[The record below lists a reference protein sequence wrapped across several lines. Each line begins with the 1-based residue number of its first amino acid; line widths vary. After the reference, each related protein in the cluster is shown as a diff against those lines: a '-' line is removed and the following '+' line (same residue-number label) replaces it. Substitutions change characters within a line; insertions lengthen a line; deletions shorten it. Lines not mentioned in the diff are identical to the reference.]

1 MCGAHGQH
9 SVDHSERNFR
19 CCSSERNNNK
29 QQTNAKKGNM
39 KIKNNTEITPR
50 LTGRRTFSI
59 RTAVESLALARNGIT
74 PGASSRRG
82 LTGRTTVQVLAVLVT
97 AGTLVGA
104 IAFAQSAKEIRGASP
119 YVAIENEPPPKLIVD
134 PPLPE
139 GLRQGIVW
147 IQYRVE
153 NLRIVPVFGEG
164 AAKVS
169 PRAGHL
175 HVTVDDL
182 PWWWA
187 DASDN
192 NTIDIAGLPVGQHK
206 VRIEL
211 VNANHQIFPGQTKTV
226 TFTLPVAVAHEH

>member
-1 MCGAHGQH
+1 MVAGVVA
-9 SVDHSERNFR
+9 
-19 CCSSERNNNK
+19 
-29 QQTNAKKGNM
+29 
-39 KIKNNTEITPR
+39 
-50 LTGRRTFSI
+50 
-59 RTAVESLALARNGIT
+59 
-74 PGASSRRG
+74 
-82 LTGRTTVQVLAVLVT
+82 VLAQT
-97 AGTLVGA
+97 STRTDAGPAPQSVA
-104 IAFAQSAKEIRGASP
+104 EPAPQSAKQVRGATP
-119 YVAIENEPPPKLIVD
+119 YIEIKNELAPKLIVD

-139 GLRQGIVW
+139 GLALGIVW

-169 PRAGHL
+169 PRVGHL
-175 HVTVDDL
+175 HITVDDL

-211 VNANHQIFPGQTKTV
+211 VNANHQIVPGQTKTV
-226 TFTLPVAVAHEH
+226 TFTLPVALRHEQ

>member
-1 MCGAHGQH
+1 
-9 SVDHSERNFR
+9 
-19 CCSSERNNNK
+19 
-29 QQTNAKKGNM
+29 M
-39 KIKNNTEITPR
+39 KRIALVLFAIVIGGGVWAEISTSTDAEP
-50 LTGRRTFSI
+50 
-59 RTAVESLALARNGIT
+59 AAR
-74 PGASSRRG
+74 
-82 LTGRTTVQVLAVLVT
+82 
-97 AGTLVGA
+97 
-104 IAFAQSAKEIRGASP
+104 SAKEIRGASP
-119 YVAIENEPPPKLIVD
+119 YVEIKNEPPPKLIVD

-139 GLRQGIVW
+139 GLAIGVVW

-169 PRAGHL
+169 PRVGHL

-187 DASDN
+187 DASDD

-211 VNANHQIFPGQTKTV
+211 VNANHQIIQGQTKTV
-226 TFTLPVAVAHEH
+226 TFNLPVQLRHELAHKE